1 MEKSELLGIAGLNV
15 KYFRCYG
22 KQNRS
27 SLKKLNMVLTYDP
40 TILCIH
46 TIIENSFSGKHF
58 YINHLVAVFTLP
70 KGRKQP
76 NHLLTNK

>member
-1 MEKSELLGIAGLNV
+1 MENKIDCPS
-15 KYFRCYG
+15 
-22 KQNRS
+22 
-27 SLKKLNMVLTYDP
+27 KLNMVLTYDP